1 MTPYEINRCIRK
13 LGLDQSVIAAAFG
26 CSPSLVSKTINRTA
40 TSTPVARK
48 LAKLI
53 QIPFLQVFPDYEHL
67 LQHQAHSKA
76 EKIMNIKT
84 LLKNDDGKQ
93 NWVD

>member
-1 MTPYEINRCIRK
+1 MTPYEINRCIRE

-26 CSPSLVSKTINRTA
+26 CSTSLVSKTINRTA

-53 QIPFLQVFPDYEHL
+53 RVPFLQVFPDYEHL
-67 LQHQAHSKA
+67 LKHRSHSKA
-76 EKIMNIKT
+76 EKILKIKT
-84 LLKNDDGKQ
+84 LLEGEDDQ
-93 NWVD
+93 